1 MIQFPEKIQI
11 PIINHLSKE
20 KYFLI
25 PAKTLEITPERI
37 AEIVAICQQP
47 DIYNNLFKKEFSN
60 APYSSEH
67 ARYWLERA
75 HQGWSEGTHYVF
87 CIVTK
92 DNRLAAS
99 CELEGNRV
107 DGVEIGYWASIEHRG
122 IMSNAV
128 LAILKLAK
136 EAGFRSFMASA
147 LHHNLQSKSVLAR
160 CGFVEEP
167 EKRDDTYD
175 YFSLSP
181 PLEGEKQT
189 IDIRLLSETDSLEAL
204 TTLIHR
210 AYKQL
215 ADLGFRYWGTHQSV
229 DVTRKRIAR
238 GECYVA
244 LCDGEI
250 VGSIVLNFPENISGH
265 DWYDLPEVTSF
276 S

>member
-1 MIQFPEKIQI
+1 MIQFPEKIQV
-11 PIINHLSKE
+11 PVINHLTNE

-25 PAKTLEITPERI
+25 PAKALEITPERI
-37 AEIVAICQQP
+37 AEVVAICQQP
-47 DIYNNLFKKEFSN
+47 DIYNNLFKEEFSN
-60 APYSSEH
+60 APYSPKH

-75 HQGWSEGTHYVF
+75 QQGWNEGTHYVF

-107 DGVEIGYWASIEHRG
+107 EGVEIGYWASIEHSG

-167 EKRDDTYD
+167 MKRDDSYD
-175 YFSLSP
+175 YFSLS
-181 PLEGEKQT
+181 
-189 IDIRLLSETDSLEAL
+189 
-204 TTLIHR
+204 
-210 AYKQL
+210 
-215 ADLGFRYWGTHQSV
+215 
-229 DVTRKRIAR
+229 
-238 GECYVA
+238 
-244 LCDGEI
+244 
-250 VGSIVLNFPENISGH
+250 
-265 DWYDLPEVTSF
+265 
-276 S
+276 